1 MQYLSCYIVNSV
13 ILFLLIKELSM
24 IEFKGELSKEL
35 KKIISRRLNTATYV
49 ALLLTSI
56 VIALPLALII
66 KWPYSLGIIIGTAF
80 MWIVFVIYGLIGK
93 KAFPQRI
100 YIEVE
105 DEIIT
110 LDRGIN
116 SHYASLSDVKEVI
129 DNGTWYDIKFY
140 YCARKLNMDCICQ
153 KDLLTQGTIEQF
165 EELFKDVLVRK
176 S

>member
-1 MQYLSCYIVNSV
+1 
-13 ILFLLIKELSM
+13 M

-35 KKIISRRLNTATYV
+35 KKIIARRLNTASYV
-49 ALLLTSI
+49 SLLIASI

-66 KWPYSLGIIIGTAF
+66 SWPYSLIVIIGTAY
-80 MWIVFVIYGLIGK
+80 MWIVLFISSLICK

-116 SHYASLSDVKEVI
+116 THYASLSDVKEVI

-140 YCARKLNMDCICQ
+140 YCARELNRDCICQ

-165 EELFKDVLVRK
+165 EELFDDVLVRK
-176 S
+176 L